1 MFFYKANTSF
11 NAIHENIILA
21 KISELTVYAI
31 CVCQL
36 RVKENHLYFELSVSD
51 NNNYY
56 MFY

>member
-1 MFFYKANTSF
+1 MSF
-11 NAIHENIILA
+11 NAIRENIILA

-36 RVKENHLYFELSVSD
+36 RVKEKCFYFELSVSD
-51 NNNYY
+51 NSDY